1 MKNSAQNS
9 PTATPDI
16 VREIWDSIPANERK
30 TMLSYVDVLPSK
42 SGMLRTMVKLSA
54 KHLQSAF
61 GQKHQVA
68 IIGPANAGKSTLFN
82 QFLQSKTEYA
92 KVSPIPG
99 TTKKN
104 QESDVGLFS
113 IVDTPGADTVGT
125 LGVEQKEL
133 AFRAAQDSD
142 FIVILFDAMQG
153 IKQTELDLYNRIQEL
168 YKPNIVVLNKIDM
181 VQKEQKIIIQQAA
194 HNLGLGVEEIIPIS
208 AKNGLNLRQVVAAIA
223 LSEPRLVVA
232 LGQALPEYRWQ
243 LAWNTIGNAASIS
256 AVIGL
261 TPLPF
266 LDFIPLAITQS
277 VMVLGIARIY
287 QYKITLT
294 RARELLVTFGL
305 GFLGRTLFYQL
316 SKFGGLPG
324 WMLASAIAA
333 STTVAMGYAAAVW
346 FEKGERLSQATIQS
360 ITTKQVN
367 YFLDMLKGLGKRKP
381 SQKKLRQHIS
391 EEMGKSRYGET
402 PESLESEI
410 VTPQ

>member
-1 MKNSAQNS
+1 MKTTTQNS
-9 PTATPDI
+9 QTPASDI
-16 VREIWDSIPANERK
+16 VRQIWDSIPASERK
-30 TMLSYVDVLPSK
+30 AMLLNVDVLPSK
-42 SGMLRTMVKLSA
+42 SGMIRTMIKLSA

-61 GQKHQVA
+61 GQKHRVA

-82 QFLQSKTEYA
+82 QFLQSKTDYA

-99 TTKKN
+99 TTIKN

-125 LGVEQKEL
+125 PGAEQKEL
-133 AFRAAQDSD
+133 AFRTAQDSD
-142 FIVILFDAMQG
+142 FIVILFDALQG
-153 IKQTELDLYNRIQEL
+153 IKQTELDLYNRIQKL
-168 YKPNIVVLNKIDM
+168 HKPFAVVLNKIDL
-181 VQKEQKIIIQQAA
+181 VQKDQELVVQQAA
-194 HNLGLGVEEIIPIS
+194 RNLGLADEEIIPIS
-208 AKNGLNLRQVVAAIA
+208 AKNGENLRQVVVAIA

-266 LDFIPLAITQS
+266 IDFIPLAITQS

-287 QYKITLT
+287 QYKITLS
-294 RARELLVTFGL
+294 RARELVFTFGL

-316 SKFGGLPG
+316 SKFGGIPG

-333 STTVAMGYAAAVW
+333 STTVAMGYAASVW
-346 FEKGERLSQATIQS
+346 FERGERLSQRAIQE
-360 ITTKQVN
+360 ITTRQVN
-367 YFLDMLKGLGKRKP
+367 YFLGLLKNLGRRKP
-381 SQKKLRQHIS
+381 SQKKLRQHIAD
-391 EEMGKSRYGET
+391 ELGKSRYAET
-402 PESLESEI
+402 SDFLEKEIES
-410 VTPQ
+410 P